1 MSLLSWRR
9 SADTYAVLGPRLTT
23 ADEVANPNPLDLVL
37 QVNGEVRQQANT
49 REQVYNVDKPI
60 SWASEKYPLDPRG
73 ITLTGPN
80 DRGHRVSPRFGD
92 RRLVRSEESDDP
104 RRFPRR
110 RSSCSASGFRESA
123 SRPLRCGARSTARP
137 PPAILTS
144 AEEVTRVPLAFNE
157 PPTVVKRPWPAEHP

>member
-73 ITLTGPN
+73 ITLTGTPEGVGYLQP
-80 DRGHRVSPRFGD
+80 DARRQFPEHLDPRILARPGQQDAVVSMARQHMQVQVRHSLPAG
-92 RRLVRSEESDDP
+92 RLVGLQDGHA
-104 RRFPRR
+104 RR
-110 RSSCSASGFRESA
+110 CEGC
-123 SRPLRCGARSTARP
+123 L
-137 PPAILTS
+137 
-144 AEEVTRVPLAFNE
+144 
-157 PPTVVKRPWPAEHP
+157 